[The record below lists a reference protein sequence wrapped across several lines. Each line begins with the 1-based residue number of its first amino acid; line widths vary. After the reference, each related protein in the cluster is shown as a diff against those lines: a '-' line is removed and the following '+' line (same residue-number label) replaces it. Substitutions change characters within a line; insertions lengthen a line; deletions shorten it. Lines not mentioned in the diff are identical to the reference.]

1 MRLGVDG
8 SSWELSRSVCHASDG
23 DSRDSGTPV
32 SPPYKIDMFES
43 WSHGVSELE
52 EMARVTLLSPFV
64 VKFVVKPR
72 PLQSSGPQPYQAKLF
87 AIFSSV
93 SGLTWRKCQRLWV
106 AWYRGASAPWGPQLT
121 LGSCF
126 I

>member
-1 MRLGVDG
+1 MAVLGCYHA
-8 SSWELSRSVCHASDG
+8 VCTSALDG

-32 SPPYKIDMFES
+32 SLPYKIDMFES

-64 VKFVVKPR
+64 VKPR
-72 PLQSSGPQPYQAKLF
+72 PLQSSGPQPYQAKLC

-106 AWYRGASAPWGPQLT
+106 AWYRGVSAPWGLSSPWAPN
-121 LGSCF
+121 F